1 MISRLMNDIAK
12 TELHKSVCVC
22 DCIDTRVLRY
32 YMWVNFSQF
41 FPFIP

>member
-12 TELHKSVCVC
+12 TELHKSVC